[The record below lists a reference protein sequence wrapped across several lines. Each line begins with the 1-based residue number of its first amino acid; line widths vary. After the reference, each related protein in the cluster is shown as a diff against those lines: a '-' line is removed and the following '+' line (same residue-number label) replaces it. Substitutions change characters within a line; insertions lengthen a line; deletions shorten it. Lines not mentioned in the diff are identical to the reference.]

1 MALLPGLTLIS
12 ARRNPFMNKPSAA
25 LLLSLAC
32 LPMTGCDMLGI
43 DTPAKQR
50 ALVEA
55 DGKAVGS
62 ACRHAGR
69 AIEDC
74 YTLNPTASRAAVF
87 TGWKEM
93 NDYMSKNK
101 IEVVKPEAVGPTST
115 HSAKKA
121 AGEVVSSSA
130 VFMPPAGFQ
139 EAAGSAPL
147 ANAPIATFKPVI
159 PAKAK
164 PAEKVAEKPAE
175 KLAEKPAEK
184 EAH

>member
-1 MALLPGLTLIS
+1 
-12 ARRNPFMNKPSAA
+12 MNQSSAA
-25 LLLSLAC
+25 LLLFAC
-32 LPMTGCDMLGI
+32 LPMAGCDMLGL

-93 NDYMSKNK
+93 NDYMTKNK
-101 IEVVKPEAVGPTST
+101 IEVVKPEVMGPTST
-115 HSAKKA
+115 HQAKKSA
-121 AGEVVSSSA
+121 SDIPSSA
-130 VFMPPAGFQ
+130 VFVPPSSFQ
-139 EAAGSAPL
+139 EAAGAAPL
-147 ANAPIATFKPVI
+147 TAFKPVV
-159 PAKAK
+159 PAKPKPVEAK
-164 PAEKVAEKPAE
+164 SVESKSVESTKSV
-175 KLAEKPAEK
+175 EK
-184 EAH
+184 EAKS